1 MATCPDN
8 NTDPLR
14 LGTTQSIWLC
24 LFLFFSSYV
33 QVWLSQS
40 FTFAPLS
47 WAFWQFWAFHAG
59 CYDMTIPIG
68 CSLMLFGGKSMD
80 FASGQH
86 HLPSSSIPQPRRQAD
101 VMLPEC
107 VVKAP
112 CPDPESGVP
121 AAYRILAS
129 EITWSFSTEKHR
141 KTQLDL
147 PMVVVFRYFQTLGF
161 TWAKCLVCRAS
172 HGKNRCATPTVA
184 RIISCFSPLLSD
196 SANVYISI
204 Y

>member
-1 MATCPDN
+1 
-8 NTDPLR
+8 
-14 LGTTQSIWLC
+14 
-24 LFLFFSSYV
+24 
-33 QVWLSQS
+33 
-40 FTFAPLS
+40 
-47 WAFWQFWAFHAG
+47 
-59 CYDMTIPIG
+59 
-68 CSLMLFGGKSMD
+68 MD
-80 FASGQH
+80 FASWQH

-204 Y
+204 YINIIYIYHIVFHVVNLWHINIRHVVSCCLPNGILWIRPHPTHSEDTPATCSAP